1 MNDKEIMSRI
11 TELIDTEHELRSQLQ
26 RGDLSSEQERERL
39 RSTEEA
45 LDQCWDL
52 LRQRRAKREY
62 GESVDDAT
70 ARPVSEV
77 EGYQQLSSGSGSL
90 FPLGQS
96 GVSQF
101 GLAQV
106 GSNATSEQRSIVRIA
121 RFAKG
126 DGVAYGVV
134 EGETGQPQTIAEL
147 YGHPFGVDP
156 AGVRFTGNR
165 YPLAE
170 VRLLA
175 PVLPSKVVAVGK
187 NYAEHVKEMG
197 GTELP
202 PEPVLFLKPS
212 TSVTGPG
219 DRIAYPVKNTD
230 RVDYEGELAVI
241 IGRLCR
247 DVPRERAADVIFGY
261 ACANDVTARDL
272 QLKDGQWT
280 RAKGFDTFCP
290 LGPWMETGTDPAD
303 LGITTT
309 VNGSVKQHA
318 RTSELL
324 WDVPSLV
331 EYVSSV
337 MTLLPGDVLL
347 TGTPEG
353 VGPLTDGDEVSVTV
367 ESIGTLTNRVVI
379 RD

>member
-1 MNDKEIMSRI
+1 M
-11 TELIDTEHELRSQLQ
+11 
-26 RGDLSSEQERERL
+26 
-39 RSTEEA
+39 
-45 LDQCWDL
+45 
-52 LRQRRAKREY
+52 
-62 GESVDDAT
+62 
-70 ARPVSEV
+70 
-77 EGYQQLSSGSGSL
+77 
-90 FPLGQS
+90 
-96 GVSQF
+96 
-101 GLAQV
+101 
-106 GSNATSEQRSIVRIA
+106 RIA

-134 EGETGQPQTIAEL
+134 EGEAAQTIAEL
-147 YGHPFGVDP
+147 YGHPFGIDP
-156 AGVRFTGNR
+156 SGVRLTGQR

-187 NYAEHVKEMG
+187 NYAEHVREMG
-197 GTELP
+197 SELP
-202 PEPVLFLKPS
+202 AEPVLFLKPS

-219 DRIAYPVKNTD
+219 DRIAYPVKLTD

-247 DVPRERAADVIFGY
+247 DVPKERAYDVVFGY
-261 ACANDVTARDL
+261 TCANDVTARDL

-290 LGPWMETGTDPAD
+290 LGPWMETATDPSD

-309 VNGSVKQHA
+309 ENGEVRQHA
-318 RTSELL
+318 RPRELL
-324 WDVPSLV
+324 WDVPSLI
-331 EYVSSV
+331 EYVSAV

-367 ESIGTLTNRVVI
+367 ESIGTLTNKVVI